1 MTIPNTN
8 ESPIVKW
15 LILHYVNFTSIKT
28 KENKSLQQA
37 HNLRVLH
44 KKTLVRIHRC
54 VCAKLLQSCPTLCD
68 PVDCNPPGSSVHGIL
83 QARVLEQVAIYSSKG
98 SSQPRDST
106 HVSRLV
112 HWQAGSLRLASLGK
126 PGIIC
131 REVVLRQRRGPR
143 IGHISSAVNLD
154 IRHHLEN
161 VGK

>member
-1 MTIPNTN
+1 MQGFLEGWWKCSATRQTQWLFNTMSIPNTN

-44 KKTLVRIHRC
+44 KKTLVRIHLC

-106 HVSRLV
+106 HVSLV
-112 HWQAGSLRLASLGK
+112 SCIGR
-126 PGIIC
+126 
-131 REVVLRQRRGPR
+131 RVLY
-143 IGHISSAVNLD
+143 D
-154 IRHHLEN
+154 
-161 VGK
+161 